1 MTATN
6 IMTTTSMSRM
16 VLLAFVA
23 AGGIPLVLAIQ
34 HFRREPP
41 IDTKAATA
49 APGVSKPA
57 SGAQD
62 QRPDA
67 LAAAQAKADA
77 VAAALAGSPVPP
89 GTTTLFH
96 RVSLGTAR
104 LGRGR
109 WFSDEQSDW
118 EVEPALSWPNQ
129 IGDLQAIELIGI
141 FYSCL
146 EQCRK
151 FSVSNGRY

>member
-62 QRPDA
+62 QSPDA

-89 GTTTLFH
+89 GSH
-96 RVSLGTAR
+96 
-104 LGRGR
+104 
-109 WFSDEQSDW
+109 DD
-118 EVEPALSWPNQ
+118 ALSQGLAWNREAWKGPLVQ
-129 IGDLQAIELIGI
+129 RRAVGLRG
-141 FYSCL
+141 
-146 EQCRK
+146 
-151 FSVSNGRY
+151 